1 MILNQLGGESAVAEV
16 SEREF
21 RLMRQ
26 PQNPDSPAEGAKP
39 LFSFQSRGESDDAI
53 YETNRAEWA
62 AFTAGTKRIALVSAA
77 VASQLQLPAS
87 APVLV
92 LYCDTHS
99 VMPDLSLFSSPS
111 PVTLRLFCNAPVDSL
126 AVGAL
131 LSQLRRGGATG
142 AETLKPIASN
152 GPNGSVECLEWEVT
166 VAAVEKAM
174 ERWGAFVKTGKLP
187 IGCGAYVRREDG
199 EMGESYLEGNQTVRV
214 ECVMSQV
221 RTLGLASAEMAM
233 SLDQVMNRVSGS
245 SLFCQKLIMGVL
257 RDLVKFVSDETRRQL
272 EWESGVSS
280 VKGEAE
286 KGE

>member
-1 MILNQLGGESAVAEV
+1 
-16 SEREF
+16 
-21 RLMRQ
+21 MRQ

-142 AETLKPIASN
+142 TETLKSITSN
-152 GPNGSVECLEWEVT
+152 GPNGSMEGLEWEVT

-174 ERWGAFVKTGKLP
+174 ERWGSFVKTGKLP
-187 IGCGAYVRREDG
+187 IVCGAYVRREDG
-199 EMGESYLEGNQTVRV
+199 EMGEAYLEGNQTVRV

-233 SLDQVMNRVSGS
+233 NLDQVMNRVSGS